1 MSEFDDDS
9 LLMLSGIQHIA
20 FCERQWA
27 LIHLEQQWNENV
39 LTVEGHHLH
48 EHCDDPYA
56 DKSRRD
62 LLIMRSVPL
71 VTRRLGL
78 SGRADV
84 VELYRVKEE
93 KTECS
98 ISLES
103 EKGWWN
109 VVPVEY
115 KRGRPKPDECDEVQ
129 RFAPKTMLE
138 EANNIHISR
147 GYLYYGETRHRHE
160 VIFSVPLRQKTEEL
174 ALRMHE
180 LFKLGM
186 TPAPVYKRSCKTC
199 SLFNLCL
206 PGIKSAYQ
214 DVNVYIERN
223 LDIP

>member
-39 LTVEGHHLH
+39 LTVEGRHLH
-48 EHCDDPYA
+48 EHCDDPFA
-56 DKSRRD
+56 DESRKD
-62 LLIMRSVPL
+62 ILIMRSVPL

-78 SGRADV
+78 SGRADI
-84 VELYRVKEE
+84 VELYRAEEE
-93 KTECS
+93 KTECT

-103 EKGWWN
+103 RKGWWN

-129 RFAPKTMLE
+129 LCAQNYALE

-160 VIFSVPLRQKTEEL
+160 VIFSVSLRQKTEEL

-180 LFKLGM
+180 LFKLGV
-186 TPAPVYKRSCKTC
+186 TPSPIYKTRCKAC